1 MRVETFRGRFGGDQ
15 RHEKIER
22 RRVYFFQ
29 SRELE
34 RRYELRLEFH
44 RPASLVVLQHR
55 GLVRRAGRGRA
66 ARPAFWT
73 MRRLVDG
80 DAQGARD
87 GAIALASKPS
97 GSSRLSRASY
107 HQGIPFWTNTTAVSR
122 PRSGAHS
129 AAKAPSR
136 FAFSVTNTAS
146 CAPSS
151 RADATARTRPMIV
164 WSPCKSF
171 KPRVCIAARCAPR
184 ATTLVSLPAAA

>member
-1 MRVETFRGRFGGDQ
+1 MRVEPLRGRFGGDQ

-87 GAIALASKPS
+87 GATLRRGALGKRLELGTLLYLAHRKVSERAQG
-97 GSSRLSRASY
+97 GSPQVLRELA
-107 HQGIPFWTNTTAVSR
+107 
-122 PRSGAHS
+122 
-129 AAKAPSR
+129 
-136 FAFSVTNTAS
+136 
-146 CAPSS
+146 
-151 RADATARTRPMIV
+151 
-164 WSPCKSF
+164 
-171 KPRVCIAARCAPR
+171 
-184 ATTLVSLPAAA
+184 